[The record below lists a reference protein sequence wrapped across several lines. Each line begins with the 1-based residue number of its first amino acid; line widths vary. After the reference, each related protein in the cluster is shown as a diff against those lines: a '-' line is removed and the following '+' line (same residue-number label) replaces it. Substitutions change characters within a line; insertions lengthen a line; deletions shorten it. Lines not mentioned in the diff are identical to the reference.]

1 MTMNEFGCIAPLEKR
16 WRTTRSKGNGYR
28 YAIEISAALRMLISI
43 ALQTSQITPLQGF
56 DKLRDAGFSEAEIA
70 TMREEFRAN
79 AGHSPVDGG
88 A

>member
-1 MTMNEFGCIAPLEKR
+1 
-16 WRTTRSKGNGYR
+16 
-28 YAIEISAALRMLISI
+28 MLISI
-43 ALQTSQITPLQGF
+43 SLQTSQITPLQGF

-88 A
+88 EKSRFDSCLAQNR